1 MDMKFVFSVYARCAA
16 DPASAACRIPQG
28 GRQLSQS
35 VRNLLI
41 ILTAAATLPV
51 RRRAAGRAAPCKHA
65 RGGDSMEIIGNSRA
79 ICSLKDKIEKVA
91 RTDASVLIQGE
102 SGTGKELVAM
112 SIHEQS
118 RRHSKEFVAIN
129 CGVIPESLMESLL
142 FGYEGGAFSGARK
155 DGQRGLLEKANGG
168 TVFLDEAGEMPYS
181 LQAKMLRTLQNFK
194 IRRVG
199 GSSVVQL
206 DVRIIAASNKDLRE
220 EVERGAFREDL
231 FYRLDIIPLLVP
243 PLRERRED
251 VPLLVE
257 HFLSLFGRKEKRR
270 YRVTPDLMQRFME
283 YDWPGNVR
291 ELKNFVEYG
300 VCFCEGEILT
310 TDLMETRFSLA
321 RPAVQQDDRRRP
333 SAEDARLHALLDQ
346 YGHDVAGKRQAAA
359 QLGISLA
366 TLYRRLR
373 AARER

>member
-1 MDMKFVFSVYARCAA
+1 
-16 DPASAACRIPQG
+16 
-28 GRQLSQS
+28 
-35 VRNLLI
+35 
-41 ILTAAATLPV
+41 
-51 RRRAAGRAAPCKHA
+51 
-65 RGGDSMEIIGNSRA
+65 
-79 ICSLKDKIEKVA
+79 
-91 RTDASVLIQGE
+91 
-102 SGTGKELVAM
+102 
-112 SIHEQS
+112 
-118 RRHSKEFVAIN
+118 
-129 CGVIPESLMESLL
+129 
-142 FGYEGGAFSGARK
+142 
-155 DGQRGLLEKANGG
+155 
-168 TVFLDEAGEMPYS
+168 MPYS

>member
-1 MDMKFVFSVYARCAA
+1 M
-16 DPASAACRIPQG
+16 
-28 GRQLSQS
+28 
-35 VRNLLI
+35 I

-102 SGTGKELVAM
+102 SGTGKELVTM

-129 CGVIPESLMESLL
+129 CGAIPESLMESLL